1 MRVRCEA
8 EGSTQ
13 HEIEKTAEQRQKTA
27 KILAAMLV
35 FLLAEQ
41 PQGYRIQLS
50 DSTGREHDGNR
61 FRESEEVDEEQTV
74 SEKSAGE
81 TTGIPEKREA
91 QEAAPEET
99 VQVYICGAVASP
111 GVYTLPGG
119 SRVVQA
125 VEAAGGFLPD
135 AEEKILNLARKIEDG
150 EQITVWTREE
160 AENMEITETPQQ
172 NTGGTEPG
180 FRFRQSQPEHGR
192 KRRTDDTLRHRREPC
207 GCHHRLPRSKRPV
220 WFVEEI
226 MNIEGI
232 KGKMFEKIRGS
243 IEV

>member
-1 MRVRCEA
+1 MKV
-8 EGSTQ
+8 
-13 HEIEKTAEQRQKTA
+13 EKQQNRGRKHA
-27 KILAAMLV
+27 KILAVMLV
-35 FLLAEQ
+35 FLLCGCNHREIE
-41 PQGYRIQLS
+41 YKLS
-50 DSTGREHDGNR
+50 DGKKESSTENFSKEELEETDSREIDSGESAKETADDPKTGA
-61 FRESEEVDEEQTV
+61 ESETV
-74 SEKSAGE
+74 
-81 TTGIPEKREA
+81 
-91 QEAAPEET
+91 PEET

-160 AENMEITETPQQ
+160 AKELGETETRQQ
-172 NTGGTEPG
+172 NAAGKTENDSGSGKVNLNMAGKEELMTLPGIGESRADAIIAYRESNGPFGT
-180 FRFRQSQPEHGR
+180 
-192 KRRTDDTLRHRREPC
+192 
-207 GCHHRLPRSKRPV
+207 
-220 WFVEEI
+220 VEEI

-232 KGKMFEKIRGS
+232 KEKMFEKIRGS

>member
-1 MRVRCEA
+1 MKLKKQQNRGRK
-8 EGSTQ
+8 
-13 HEIEKTAEQRQKTA
+13 HA

-35 FLLAEQ
+35 FLLCGCNHRDTE
-41 PQGYRIQLS
+41 YKLS
-50 DSTGREHDGNR
+50 DSTDGSTA
-61 FRESEEVDEEQTV
+61 ETVSENQKEVDEEQTV
-74 SEKSAGE
+74 SGKSAGE

-99 VQVYICGAVASP
+99 VQIYICGAVVSP

-172 NTGGTEPG
+172 NTGGTEQASG
-180 FRFRQSQPEHGR
+180 SGKVNLNTAGKEELM
-192 KRRTDDTLRHRREPC
+192 TLSGIGESRADAIIAYREANGPF
-207 GCHHRLPRSKRPV
+207 GSI
-220 WFVEEI
+220 EEI

-232 KGKMFEKIRGS
+232 KEKMFEKIRGS

>member
-1 MRVRCEA
+1 MKLKKQQNRGRK
-8 EGSTQ
+8 
-13 HEIEKTAEQRQKTA
+13 HA

-35 FLLAEQ
+35 FLLCGCNHRDTE
-41 PQGYRIQLS
+41 YKLS
-50 DSTGREHDGNR
+50 DSTGGSTAETVFGNQK
-61 FRESEEVDEEQTV
+61 EVDEEQTV

-119 SRVVQA
+119 SRVVQ
-125 VEAAGGFLPD
+125 D

-160 AENMEITETPQQ
+160 AENMESTETPQQ
-172 NTGGTEPG
+172 NTGGTEQASG
-180 FRFRQSQPEHGR
+180 SGKVNLNTAGKEELM
-192 KRRTDDTLRHRREPC
+192 TLSGIGESRADAIIAYREANGPF
-207 GCHHRLPRSKRPV
+207 GS
-220 WFVEEI
+220 VEEI

-232 KGKMFEKIRGS
+232 KEKMFEKIRGS

>member
-1 MRVRCEA
+1 MKLKKQQNRGR
-8 EGSTQ
+8 
-13 HEIEKTAEQRQKTA
+13 KYA

-35 FLLAEQ
+35 FLLCGCNHRDTE
-41 PQGYRIQLS
+41 YKLS
-50 DSTGREHDGNR
+50 DSTGGSTAETV
-61 FRESEEVDEEQTV
+61 SENQKEVDEEQTV
-74 SEKSAGE
+74 SGKSAGE

-99 VQVYICGAVASP
+99 VQVYICGAVVSP

-119 SRVVQA
+119 SRVVQV

-172 NTGGTEPG
+172 NTGGTEQASG
-180 FRFRQSQPEHGR
+180 SGKVNLNTAGKEELM
-192 KRRTDDTLRHRREPC
+192 TLSGIGESRADAIIAYREANGPF
-207 GCHHRLPRSKRPV
+207 GSI
-220 WFVEEI
+220 EEI

-232 KGKMFEKIRGS
+232 KEKMFEKIRGS

>member
-1 MRVRCEA
+1 MKLKKQQNRGRK
-8 EGSTQ
+8 
-13 HEIEKTAEQRQKTA
+13 HA

-35 FLLAEQ
+35 FLLCGCNHRDTE
-41 PQGYRIQLS
+41 YKLS
-50 DSTGREHDGNR
+50 DSTGGSTAETV
-61 FRESEEVDEEQTV
+61 SENQKEMDEEQTV
-74 SEKSAGE
+74 SGKSAGE

-99 VQVYICGAVASP
+99 VQIYICGAVVSP

-119 SRVVQA
+119 SRVVQV

-172 NTGGTEPG
+172 NTGGTEQASG
-180 FRFRQSQPEHGR
+180 SGKVNLNTAGKEELM
-192 KRRTDDTLRHRREPC
+192 TLSGIGESRADAIIAYREANGPF
-207 GCHHRLPRSKRPV
+207 GSI
-220 WFVEEI
+220 EEI

-232 KGKMFEKIRGS
+232 KEKMFEKIRGS

>member
-1 MRVRCEA
+1 MKLKKQQNRGRK
-8 EGSTQ
+8 
-13 HEIEKTAEQRQKTA
+13 HA

-35 FLLAEQ
+35 FLLCGCNHRDTE
-41 PQGYRIQLS
+41 YKLS
-50 DSTGREHDGNR
+50 DSTDGSTAETVFGNQK
-61 FRESEEVDEEQTV
+61 EVDEEQTV

-172 NTGGTEPG
+172 M
-180 FRFRQSQPEHGR
+180 
-192 KRRTDDTLRHRREPC
+192 TLSGIGESRADAIIAYREANGPF
-207 GCHHRLPRSKRPV
+207 GSI
-220 WFVEEI
+220 EEI

>member
-1 MRVRCEA
+1 MKLKKQQNRGRK
-8 EGSTQ
+8 
-13 HEIEKTAEQRQKTA
+13 HA

-35 FLLAEQ
+35 FLLCGCNHRDTE
-41 PQGYRIQLS
+41 YKLS
-50 DSTGREHDGNR
+50 DSTGGSTAETVFGNQK
-61 FRESEEVDEEQTV
+61 EVDEEQTV

-150 EQITVWTREE
+150 E
-160 AENMEITETPQQ
+160 NMEITETPQQ
-172 NTGGTEPG
+172 NTGGTEQASG
-180 FRFRQSQPEHGR
+180 SGKVNLNTAGKEELM
-192 KRRTDDTLRHRREPC
+192 TLSGIGESRADAIIAYREANGPF
-207 GCHHRLPRSKRPV
+207 GSI
-220 WFVEEI
+220 EEI

-232 KGKMFEKIRGS
+232 KEKMFEKIRGS

>member
-1 MRVRCEA
+1 MKLKKQQNRGRK
-8 EGSTQ
+8 
-13 HEIEKTAEQRQKTA
+13 HA

-35 FLLAEQ
+35 FLLCGCNHRDTE
-41 PQGYRIQLS
+41 YKLS
-50 DSTGREHDGNR
+50 DSTGGSTAETV
-61 FRESEEVDEEQTV
+61 SENQKEVDEEQTV
-74 SEKSAGE
+74 SGKSAGE
-81 TTGIPEKREA
+81 TTGIPEKGEA

-99 VQVYICGAVASP
+99 VQVYICGAVVSP

-125 VEAAGGFLPD
+125 VESAGGFLPD

-172 NTGGTEPG
+172 NTGGTEQASG
-180 FRFRQSQPEHGR
+180 SGKVNLNTAGKEELM
-192 KRRTDDTLRHRREPC
+192 TLSGIGESRADAIIAYREANGPF
-207 GCHHRLPRSKRPV
+207 GSI
-220 WFVEEI
+220 EEI

-232 KGKMFEKIRGS
+232 KEKMFEKIRGS

>member
-1 MRVRCEA
+1 MKLKKQQDRGRK
-8 EGSTQ
+8 
-13 HEIEKTAEQRQKTA
+13 HA

-35 FLLAEQ
+35 FLLCGCNHRDTE
-41 PQGYRIQLS
+41 YKLS
-50 DSTGREHDGNR
+50 DSTGGSTAETVFGNQK
-61 FRESEEVDEEQTV
+61 EVDEEQTV

-135 AEEKILNLARKIEDG
+135 ASGA
-150 EQITVWTREE
+150 V
-160 AENMEITETPQQ
+160 
-172 NTGGTEPG
+172 
-180 FRFRQSQPEHGR
+180 
-192 KRRTDDTLRHRREPC
+192 RRRGRREFAGAGPADGGSGAQSGQRSGAVHLVPERGAGGPGPLC
-207 GCHHRLPRSKRPV
+207 KRQQPGGGNDRRKLFFPSRAPADGVSAYRTARGRFGRLDPGLPAGGGDVRL
-220 WFVEEI
+220 
-226 MNIEGI
+226 
-232 KGKMFEKIRGS
+232 
-243 IEV
+243 

>member
-1 MRVRCEA
+1 MKLKKQQNRGRK
-8 EGSTQ
+8 
-13 HEIEKTAEQRQKTA
+13 HA

-35 FLLAEQ
+35 FLLCGCNHRDTE
-41 PQGYRIQLS
+41 YKLS
-50 DSTGREHDGNR
+50 DSTGGSTAETVFGNQK
-61 FRESEEVDEEQTV
+61 EVDEEQTV

-81 TTGIPEKREA
+81 TTGI
-91 QEAAPEET
+91 PEET

-172 NTGGTEPG
+172 NTGGTEQASG
-180 FRFRQSQPEHGR
+180 SGKVNLNTAGKEELM
-192 KRRTDDTLRHRREPC
+192 TLSGIGESRADAIIAYREANGPF
-207 GCHHRLPRSKRPV
+207 GSI
-220 WFVEEI
+220 EEI

>member
-1 MRVRCEA
+1 MKLKKQQNRGRK
-8 EGSTQ
+8 
-13 HEIEKTAEQRQKTA
+13 HA

-35 FLLAEQ
+35 FLLCGCNHRDTE
-41 PQGYRIQLS
+41 YKLS
-50 DSTGREHDGNR
+50 DSTGGSTAETVFGNQK
-61 FRESEEVDEEQTV
+61 EVDEEQTV

-135 AEEKILNLARKIEDG
+135 AEEEILNLARKIEDG

-160 AENMEITETPQQ
+160 AENMESTETPQQ
-172 NTGGTEPG
+172 NTGGTEQASG
-180 FRFRQSQPEHGR
+180 SGKVNLNTAGKEELM
-192 KRRTDDTLRHRREPC
+192 TLS
-207 GCHHRLPRSKRPV
+207 GI
-220 WFVEEI
+220 VESRADAI
-226 MNIEGI
+226 IAY
-232 KGKMFEKIRGS
+232 R
-243 IEV
+243 

>member
-1 MRVRCEA
+1 MKLKKQQNRGRK
-8 EGSTQ
+8 
-13 HEIEKTAEQRQKTA
+13 HA

-35 FLLAEQ
+35 FLLCGCNHRDTE
-41 PQGYRIQLS
+41 YKLS
-50 DSTGREHDGNR
+50 DSTDGSTEETVFGNQK
-61 FRESEEVDEEQTV
+61 EVDEEQTV

-81 TTGIPEKREA
+81 TTGI
-91 QEAAPEET
+91 PEET

-160 AENMEITETPQQ
+160 AENMESTETPQQ
-172 NTGGTEPG
+172 NTGGTEQASG
-180 FRFRQSQPEHGR
+180 SGKVNLNTAGKEELM
-192 KRRTDDTLRHRREPC
+192 TLSGIGESRADAIIAYREANGPF
-207 GCHHRLPRSKRPV
+207 GS
-220 WFVEEI
+220 VEEI

-232 KGKMFEKIRGS
+232 KEKMFEKIRGS

>member
-1 MRVRCEA
+1 MKLKKQQNRGRK
-8 EGSTQ
+8 
-13 HEIEKTAEQRQKTA
+13 HA

-35 FLLAEQ
+35 FLLCGCNHRDTE
-41 PQGYRIQLS
+41 YKLS
-50 DSTGREHDGNR
+50 DSTGGSTAETVFGNQK
-61 FRESEEVDEEQTV
+61 EVDEEQTV

-150 EQITVWTREE
+150 EQITEE
-160 AENMEITETPQQ
+160 AENMESTETLQQ
-172 NTGGTEPG
+172 NTGGTEQASG
-180 FRFRQSQPEHGR
+180 SGKVNLNTAGKEELM
-192 KRRTDDTLRHRREPC
+192 TLSGIGESRADAIIAYREANGPF
-207 GCHHRLPRSKRPV
+207 GS
-220 WFVEEI
+220 VEEI

-232 KGKMFEKIRGS
+232 KEKMFEKIRGS
-243 IEV
+243 IEVWNKKEKKWQRKFL

>member
-1 MRVRCEA
+1 MKLKKQQDRGRK
-8 EGSTQ
+8 
-13 HEIEKTAEQRQKTA
+13 HA

-35 FLLAEQ
+35 FLLCGCNHRDTE
-41 PQGYRIQLS
+41 YKLS
-50 DSTGREHDGNR
+50 DSTGGSTAENVFGNQK
-61 FRESEEVDEEQTV
+61 EVDEEQT
-74 SEKSAGE
+74 
-81 TTGIPEKREA
+81 EKREA

-172 NTGGTEPG
+172 NTGGTEQASG
-180 FRFRQSQPEHGR
+180 SGKVNLNTAGKEELM
-192 KRRTDDTLRHRREPC
+192 TLSGIGESRADAIIAYREANGPF
-207 GCHHRLPRSKRPV
+207 GSI
-220 WFVEEI
+220 EEI

>member
-1 MRVRCEA
+1 MKLKKQQDRGRK
-8 EGSTQ
+8 
-13 HEIEKTAEQRQKTA
+13 HA

-35 FLLAEQ
+35 FLLCGCNHRDTE
-41 PQGYRIQLS
+41 YKLS
-50 DSTGREHDGNR
+50 DSTGGSTAETVFGNQK
-61 FRESEEVDEEQTV
+61 EVDEEQTV

-160 AENMEITETPQQ
+160 AENMEITEY
-172 NTGGTEPG
+172 GRHGAG

-220 WFVEEI
+220 WFD
-226 MNIEGI
+226 
-232 KGKMFEKIRGS
+232 
-243 IEV
+243 

>member
-1 MRVRCEA
+1 MKLKKQQNRGRK
-8 EGSTQ
+8 
-13 HEIEKTAEQRQKTA
+13 HA

-35 FLLAEQ
+35 FLLCGCNHRDTE
-41 PQGYRIQLS
+41 YKLS
-50 DSTGREHDGNR
+50 DSTD
-61 FRESEEVDEEQTV
+61 ESTAETV
-74 SEKSAGE
+74 SGESAGE
-81 TTGIPEKREA
+81 ADDISEKGA
-91 QEAAPEET
+91 ASEAAPEEM

-160 AENMEITETPQQ
+160 AENMGGMEAAQQ
-172 NTGGTEPG
+172 NAGGGTEPDSG
-180 FRFRQSQPEHGR
+180 KVNLNTAGKEELM
-192 KRRTDDTLRHRREPC
+192 TLSGIGESRAEAIIAYREANGPF
-207 GCHHRLPRSKRPV
+207 GS
-220 WFVEEI
+220 VEEI

-232 KGKMFEKIRGS
+232 KEKMFEKIRGS

>member
-1 MRVRCEA
+1 MKLKKQQNRGRK
-8 EGSTQ
+8 
-13 HEIEKTAEQRQKTA
+13 HA

-35 FLLAEQ
+35 FLLCGCNHRDTE
-41 PQGYRIQLS
+41 YKLS
-50 DSTGREHDGNR
+50 DSTGGSTAE
-61 FRESEEVDEEQTV
+61 TV
-74 SEKSAGE
+74 SENQKE
-81 TTGIPEKREA
+81 MDEA
-91 QEAAPEET
+91 QESAPEET
-99 VQVYICGAVASP
+99 VQIYICGAVVSP

-172 NTGGTEPG
+172 NTGGTEQASG
-180 FRFRQSQPEHGR
+180 KVNLNTAGKEELM
-192 KRRTDDTLRHRREPC
+192 TLSGIGESRADAIIAYREANGPF
-207 GCHHRLPRSKRPV
+207 GSI
-220 WFVEEI
+220 EEI

-232 KGKMFEKIRGS
+232 KEKMFEKIRGS

>member
-1 MRVRCEA
+1 MKLKKQQNRGRK
-8 EGSTQ
+8 
-13 HEIEKTAEQRQKTA
+13 HA

-35 FLLAEQ
+35 FLLCGCNHRDTE
-41 PQGYRIQLS
+41 YKLS
-50 DSTGREHDGNR
+50 DSTGRSTAETV
-61 FRESEEVDEEQTV
+61 SENQKEMDEEQE
-74 SEKSAGE
+74 S
-81 TTGIPEKREA
+81 
-91 QEAAPEET
+91 APEET
-99 VQVYICGAVASP
+99 VQVYICGAVVSP

-172 NTGGTEPG
+172 NTGGTEQASG
-180 FRFRQSQPEHGR
+180 SGKVNLNTAGKEELM
-192 KRRTDDTLRHRREPC
+192 TLSGIGESRADAIIAYREANGPF
-207 GCHHRLPRSKRPV
+207 GSI
-220 WFVEEI
+220 EEI

-232 KGKMFEKIRGS
+232 KEKMFEKIRGS

>member
-1 MRVRCEA
+1 MKLKKQQDRGRK
-8 EGSTQ
+8 
-13 HEIEKTAEQRQKTA
+13 HA

-35 FLLAEQ
+35 FLLCGCNHRDTE
-41 PQGYRIQLS
+41 YKLS
-50 DSTGREHDGNR
+50 DSTGGSTAETVFGNQK
-61 FRESEEVDEEQTV
+61 EVDEEQTV

-135 AEEKILNLARKIEDG
+135 AEEKILNLARK
-150 EQITVWTREE
+150 TREE

-172 NTGGTEPG
+172 NTGGTEQASG
-180 FRFRQSQPEHGR
+180 SGKVNLNTAGKEELM
-192 KRRTDDTLRHRREPC
+192 TLSGIGESRADAIIAYREANGPF
-207 GCHHRLPRSKRPV
+207 GSI
-220 WFVEEI
+220 EEI

>member
-1 MRVRCEA
+1 MKLKKQQDRGRK
-8 EGSTQ
+8 
-13 HEIEKTAEQRQKTA
+13 HA

-35 FLLAEQ
+35 FLLCGCNHRDTE
-41 PQGYRIQLS
+41 YKLS
-50 DSTGREHDGNR
+50 DSTGGSTAETVFGNQK
-61 FRESEEVDEEQTV
+61 EVDEEQTV

-172 NTGGTEPG
+172 IRRHGAGSGSGKVNLNTAGKE
-180 FRFRQSQPEHGR
+180 ELM
-192 KRRTDDTLRHRREPC
+192 TLSGIGESRADAIIAYREANGPF
-207 GCHHRLPRSKRPV
+207 GSI
-220 WFVEEI
+220 EEI

-232 KGKMFEKIRGS
+232 KEKMFEKIRGS

>member
-1 MRVRCEA
+1 MKLKKQQNRGRK
-8 EGSTQ
+8 
-13 HEIEKTAEQRQKTA
+13 HA

-35 FLLAEQ
+35 FLLCGCNHRDTE
-41 PQGYRIQLS
+41 YKLS
-50 DSTGREHDGNR
+50 DSIGGSTAETVFGNQK
-61 FRESEEVDEEQTV
+61 EVDEEQTV

-160 AENMEITETPQQ
+160 AENMESTETPQQ
-172 NTGGTEPG
+172 NTGGTEQASG
-180 FRFRQSQPEHGR
+180 SGKVNLNTAGKEELM
-192 KRRTDDTLRHRREPC
+192 TLSGIGESRADAIIAYREANGPF
-207 GCHHRLPRSKRPV
+207 GSI
-220 WFVEEI
+220 EEI